1 MVEVIKYSQSELS
14 FILEGSFCFYLFAIF
29 TKRLKKKERKRKKPV
44 SRSWTCH
51 ILYHRCSCMA
61 FLPFKR
67 KKGKKGF
74 DPEKIKYIIIPRG
87 GKKKKKGKKRKGKR
101 KKKREKNHS
110 RRRQDV
116 VYSEMFNLPR
126 RRHRRRCRVLANS
139 SSSHLL

>member
-29 TKRLKKKERKRKKPV
+29 TKRLKKEKEKKRKNQYPGHE
-44 SRSWTCH
+44 RAIFYT
-51 ILYHRCSCMA
+51 IRCSCMA

-87 GKKKKKGKKRKGKR
+87 GKKKRKGKKEKGRERKKGKKSLK
-101 KKKREKNHS
+101 EKAK
-110 RRRQDV
+110 
-116 VYSEMFNLPR
+116 
-126 RRHRRRCRVLANS
+126 CCI
-139 SSSHLL
+139 